1 MLISYVLGGASHGHG
16 MDELA
21 QRVLDYDCITYA
33 SLCGK
38 GAAQIGFAQVP
49 VDKATA
55 YAAEDAEVTLRLWQA
70 LRPRLLEERMLA
82 VYETLDRPL
91 SPIVTEMERHGIKVD
106 AHRLRSLSG
115 EFTQRMAA
123 LRGPGLPARRPQL
136 QPGLAQAAGRGAVR
150 RAEPRRG
157 RAARPRPAPTPPASR
172 CSRSWRCRATSCRG

>member
-1 MLISYVLGGASHGHG
+1 MLISYVLDGASHGHG

-21 QRVLDYDCITYA
+21 QRVLDHDCITYE

-55 YAAEDAEVTLRLWQA
+55 YAAEDAEVTLRLWQH
-70 LRPRLLEERMLA
+70 LRPRLLEERMVA

-106 AHRLRSLSG
+106 AHRLRSCRPSSPSAWPRSR
-115 EFTQRMAA
+115 TRPTSSPAA
-123 LRGPGLPARRPQL
+123 ASTW
-136 QPGLAQAAGRGAVR
+136 
-150 RAEPRRG
+150 
-157 RAARPRPAPTPPASR
+157 ARPSSWAR
-172 CSRSWRCRATSCRG
+172 CCSTS